1 MTREGHSNYSCGA
14 TSVSGQDLFQNE
26 FTLTSTAVD
35 VIDVA
40 PDLCLEANDTII
52 LTATQTG
59 APPDWCLD
67 AVFYYLFSN
76 VIVVTEIYRLS

>member
-1 MTREGHSNYSCGA
+1 MTRVGNSSYSCGA
-14 TSVSGQDLFQNE
+14 ISVSGQNLFENHLA
-26 FTLTSTAVD
+26 LTSTAID

-67 AVFYYLFSN
+67 AVFYYSFSN
-76 VIVVTEIYRLS
+76 VIVVTEIYRRS